1 MYREISF
8 PVTPFRAPGG
18 IVHSDRM
25 RSGEITI
32 RLDGHTLRCAD
43 VAMAAAATGP
53 VALEMS
59 PYALRTAE
67 QSWRLAED
75 LSCRRTVYGR
85 TTGVGANKDDTVRGE
100 GSTEHGLR
108 LLRSHAGAGGDRMPD
123 GQVTAMMLIRLN
135 QLLAGHSGISPAL
148 ITALGDALRAGSLP
162 LVHRLGAIGTGDL
175 TPLAETALA
184 LAGEHTWLR
193 NPVPAV
199 PVHAGDA
206 LAFMS
211 SNAATLAEATLA
223 ALRLDT
229 LTKASHAVVALSYVA
244 LGGNPEAYATP
255 VHEARPHPGQIACA
269 AEMRRMLGME
279 GTPAPGR
286 RIQDPFGL
294 RAFPQVQGPALD
306 SVRYL
311 REVLAVE
318 INAGTENP
326 MISTAHGDAY
336 HHAHFHTAYVASAL
350 DQARATVHQVAELS
364 AARLGDL
371 VEPEFT
377 GLRPFLAAG
386 PAGSSG
392 VMILEY
398 VAHDALTELRQAAL
412 PVTLGTAVVSRGL
425 EDHAS
430 FSTQAARAATAACAA
445 YQQLLACELV
455 AAVRA
460 LRMQQADLA
469 GLPAGTAYQRAAE
482 VLDPDPADRPLTA
495 DITRAAEV
503 LDSLATV

>member
-1 MYREISF
+1 M
-8 PVTPFRAPGG
+8 
-18 IVHSDRM
+18 
-25 RSGEITI
+25 I
-32 RLDGHTLRCAD
+32 RVDGRTLRCAD
-43 VAMAAAATGP
+43 VADAAAAQGP
-53 VALEMS
+53 LVLDVS
-59 PYALRTAE
+59 ISALRAARKAWE
-67 QSWRLAED
+67 LAEE
-75 LSCRRTVYGR
+75 LSARRIVYGR
-85 TTGVGANKDDTVRGE
+85 TTGVGANKDDAVPAGDTA
-100 GSTEHGLR
+100 HGLR
-108 LLRSHAGAGGDRMPD
+108 LLRSHAGGSGEPMPP
-123 GQVTAMMLIRLN
+123 GHVRAMMLIRLN
-135 QLLAGHSGISPAL
+135 QLVAGRSGIHPDLIAAL
-148 ITALGDALRAGSLP
+148 ADALRTGSLP

-175 TPLAETALA
+175 APLAETALA
-184 LAGEHTWLR
+184 LAGERAWLR
-193 NPVPAV
+193 GGIPPVPV
-199 PVHAGDA
+199 QAGDA

-211 SNAATLAEATLA
+211 SNAATLAEASLA
-223 ALRLDT
+223 ALELDT
-229 LTKASHAVVALSYVA
+229 LTRASHAVVALTYIA
-244 LGGNPEAYATP
+244 LDGNPEAYATP

-269 AEMRRMLGME
+269 AEIRRLLGME

-306 SVRYL
+306 AVHYL
-311 REVLAVE
+311 RDVLAVE

-326 MISTAHGDAY
+326 MISTVHGDAY
-336 HHAHFHTAYVASAL
+336 HHAHFHTAYVSTAL

-398 VAHDALTELRQAAL
+398 VAHDALAELRQAAL
-412 PVTLGTAVVSRGL
+412 PMTLGTAVVSRGL

-445 YQQLLACELV
+445 YRQLLACELV

-460 LRMQQADLA
+460 LRMRQAELVD
-469 GLPAGTAYQRAAE
+469 LPARDAFERAGA
-482 VLDPDPADRPLTA
+482 VLEPSTDDRPLTE
-495 DITRAAEV
+495 DIAAAAAV
-503 LDSLATV
+503 LDDLARI